1 MLYRSDV
8 AHHIQQFVAGLLAVV
23 ILALSFPMSASAQGE
38 NKSVKITIGNCK
50 GNNAYNGFLLKNDD
64 VCIPAADYANITRYT
79 YQESDNAILYT
90 LGDKTIFI
98 SKSDGTVQI
107 PALGVSES
115 YGLKIE
121 NIIIADGVTYLPLSQ
136 LLPWMNVSV
145 SVEDGNLMVEPDE
158 LSFWELTAEL
168 DSDKY
173 LFNLCEDWGDTFSS
187 RISLAAMMTF
197 DIVVN
202 QRFEKLTGGGETY
215 TYEQY
220 KDAYVEFATDDALV
234 TDEAESVMN
243 SIFSADKNIQT
254 VEDLLEIDEK
264 EVNHTIETT
273 LFSQMML
280 DELAEYSEFAQA
292 WRDARNIIKAA
303 KYADDL
309 LQPLKLMKINELYF
323 HDVNDYYI
331 YIQTLAN
338 AGGKSLAKQAALNSV
353 ASSLRDKSSMF
364 AVQIMENSV
373 NLLHD
378 ISEEI
383 VIDPVKDIF
392 KETAIGQLS
401 IYLDAAKI
409 FYSTVLP
416 INGAFSGMAKIGLYS
431 SLASDSWNN
440 TYAYRSGSITEQDLL
455 MMTEGYKFSLRAS
468 KKCFQT
474 LEDTADIKFAGVI
487 SLFGDTEGLMD
498 YRIKPINEMITK
510 LGIAAR
516 ARENDSIDNKE
527 TRTSELLEALKLCG
541 LEGNGHFSDSEAIQ
555 TGDETLLA
563 KYKKYFCENFAEN
576 DMVCIADVTH
586 DGVDDM
592 IVIAVS
598 DEGIYDTKVFTCVND
613 NEIKIMYQEV
623 GAAMHAAG
631 CYTLL
636 IRETPDGFYDFGH
649 IWNGIYFGHGAIT
662 FEEFYPCP
670 DDNKHRPSGEPES
683 NMNDIRVVDL
693 LQLTCHDSG
702 EKELTDEEY
711 EAAKI
716 TEEEYNDFNAMLQH
730 KLLQEGFYAICDN
743 YGLSMIP
750 SLETDPQVVFRD
762 AA

>member
-364 AVQIMENSV
+364 AVNNGKLRQ
-373 NLLHD
+373 
-378 ISEEI
+378 
-383 VIDPVKDIF
+383 F
-392 KETAIGQLS
+392 
-401 IYLDAAKI
+401 AA
-409 FYSTVLP
+409 
-416 INGAFSGMAKIGLYS
+416 
-431 SLASDSWNN
+431 
-440 TYAYRSGSITEQDLL
+440 
-455 MMTEGYKFSLRAS
+455 
-468 KKCFQT
+468 
-474 LEDTADIKFAGVI
+474 
-487 SLFGDTEGLMD
+487 
-498 YRIKPINEMITK
+498 
-510 LGIAAR
+510 
-516 ARENDSIDNKE
+516 
-527 TRTSELLEALKLCG
+527 
-541 LEGNGHFSDSEAIQ
+541 
-555 TGDETLLA
+555 
-563 KYKKYFCENFAEN
+563 
-576 DMVCIADVTH
+576 
-586 DGVDDM
+586 
-592 IVIAVS
+592 
-598 DEGIYDTKVFTCVND
+598 
-613 NEIKIMYQEV
+613 
-623 GAAMHAAG
+623 
-631 CYTLL
+631 
-636 IRETPDGFYDFGH
+636 
-649 IWNGIYFGHGAIT
+649 
-662 FEEFYPCP
+662 
-670 DDNKHRPSGEPES
+670 
-683 NMNDIRVVDL
+683 
-693 LQLTCHDSG
+693 
-702 EKELTDEEY
+702 
-711 EAAKI
+711 
-716 TEEEYNDFNAMLQH
+716 
-730 KLLQEGFYAICDN
+730 
-743 YGLSMIP
+743 
-750 SLETDPQVVFRD
+750 
-762 AA
+762 